1 MNIIDKSIY
10 ENLELLPEDLSGW
23 NGDSDTF
30 NVLIER
36 IKPSVIIEVGTWKGL
51 SAINMGKFVQKLD
64 LSTKIYC
71 VDTWLGA
78 IEFWDHY
85 AHTEE
90 RNLMLKNGYPNVY
103 YQFLSNVVHNKLE
116 DVIIPFPNTSENGFR
131 FFQRK
136 NITANLIYIDA
147 SHEEEDVYKDINNY
161 YNLLDN
167 NGVIFGDDY
176 SDWVGVRNAVNRF
189 AYENNLKV
197 FVVENNY
204 WIIYKTD
211 KPL

>member
-1 MNIIDKSIY
+1 MNIIDRSIY

-51 SAINMGKFVQKLD
+51 SAIKMGKFVQKLD

-78 IEFWDHY
+78 IEFWDQY
-85 AHTEE
+85 AHTED